1 MFDLSQYRLDGK
13 VALVTGA
20 SRGIGRATAIG
31 FIKAGAAGVAIT
43 SRKQADLDVVAE
55 EIKQIGG
62 KALPIEAHGARME
75 NLGKLVDTVVKE
87 FGKLDILVNN
97 AGTTPAMASVLDTEE
112 RLWDAIIGLNL
123 KGLYFLSQTAAR
135 VMKEKGGGAIINVA
149 SSDGFRASQDRS
161 VYSISKAAVMMVTKA
176 FAGELARYNIR
187 VNCIAPGAVDTKLL
201 GNIWANLPQE
211 QQDNIKKQMGER
223 MPLGHMGQP
232 DEMVGAMIYFASDAA
247 SYCTGQTILIDGGA
261 SVASMAGSE
270 G

>member
-1 MFDLSQYRLDGK
+1 MADLSRFSLEGK
-13 VALVTGA
+13 VALITGG

-43 SRKQADLDVVAE
+43 SRKQADLDVVAD
-55 EIKQIGG
+55 EIRQIGG

-87 FGKLDILVNN
+87 YGKLDILVNN
-97 AGTTPAMASVLDTEE
+97 AGTTPAMASVLETEE

-123 KGLYFLSQTAAR
+123 KGLYFLSQAAAR

-149 SSDGFRASQDRS
+149 SSDGFRASQGRS

-201 GNIWANLPQE
+201 RNIWTNLPKE
-211 QQDNIKKQMGER
+211 QQENVTSQMGSR
-223 MPLGHMGQP
+223 VPLGHMGQP
-232 DEMVGAMIYFASDAA
+232 DEMVGAMIYFASDAS
-247 SYCTGQTILIDGGA
+247 SYCTGQTILIDGGG
-261 SVASMAGSE
+261 SVAGAG